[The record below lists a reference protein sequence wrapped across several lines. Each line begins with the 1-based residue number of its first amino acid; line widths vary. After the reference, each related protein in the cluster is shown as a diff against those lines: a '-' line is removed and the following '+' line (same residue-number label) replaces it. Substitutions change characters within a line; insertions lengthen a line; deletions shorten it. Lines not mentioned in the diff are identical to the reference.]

1 MTMDITLRGRI
12 IDGPHEAD
20 VEGDANPRPYSYFRY
35 GDRGVLLYHRQA
47 VEVPVLDCLDVVL
60 YGDEAKGQLEG
71 LKPGDR
77 VRVWG
82 DLEVKRFSEDEAL
95 PPLVA
100 VIARKVERDL
110 GAE

>member
-1 MTMDITLRGRI
+1 MDITLRGRI

-60 YGDEAKGQLEG
+60 YGDEAKCQLEG